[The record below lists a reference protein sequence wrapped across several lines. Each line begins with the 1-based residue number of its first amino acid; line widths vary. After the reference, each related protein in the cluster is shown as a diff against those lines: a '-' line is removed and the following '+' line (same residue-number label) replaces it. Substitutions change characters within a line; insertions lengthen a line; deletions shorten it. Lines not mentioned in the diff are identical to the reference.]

1 MFKECTSCLCFDKL
15 SISIIL
21 LILVQCEFG
30 YYYVNL
36 STGNCIY
43 LKVSFTCEEPD

>member
-21 LILVQCEFG
+21 LILVQSEFG
-30 YYYVNL
+30 YYLCESVHQR
-36 STGNCIY
+36 IVY
-43 LKVSFTCEEPD
+43 LKVSFTCE